1 MLWLKSKN
9 ESIRVTN
16 PLFVKPEEKRFSNL
30 TETLKRFAVICSKF
44 IELKELKIKI
54 VTYLY

>member
-1 MLWLKSKN
+1 MLWLKNKD

-16 PLFVKPEEKRFSNL
+16 PLFVNKRKRIFKPYGNINKIYSH
-30 TETLKRFAVICSKF
+30 SKF

-54 VTYLY
+54 VTYL